1 MKRTVRNA
9 LQLLAVSGVLAGAT
23 MVATSPAHATLPDV
37 SCGTVS
43 SADTTAAAQL
53 NQQLT
58 GSLRNAMNAYRMSCA
73 RAIVN
78 TVRAN
83 GLPQQAEVIAIT
95 TAIVESTLRNNP
107 NMEDHGSVGL
117 FQQRASWG
125 TTAQRLDPAT
135 TTRKFISAML
145 STYPNNS
152 WQGKPVGE
160 VCQGVQQSAYPS
172 LYQGQVADAQK
183 IVNAIG
189 QSPAVPVGMTGFAS
203 ADFNGDGKTD
213 LAAVDAATGKMYLY
227 PGTGVGTFGE
237 RSLIGTGCD
246 TVSNVTPGDFN
257 GDGKIDLAAVN
268 TANGNL
274 YVYPGNGAGAFG
286 TPWLAGTG
294 WNNLDHLMGGDF
306 NGDGKSDIAAV
317 GVADGNLYVYPGN
330 GAGSFAAPINAGTG
344 WNTLGKFATGD
355 FNGDGKSD
363 IAAVG
368 VTDGNLYVY
377 PGNGAGSFAAPVNAG
392 TGWNIMRDLIGG
404 DFNADG
410 KTDVAAVQAP
420 QGSTGDMY
428 FYPGTGQ
435 NTFGNRT
442 SIGTGW

>member
-1 MKRTVRNA
+1 MPKNSRFRRASVLVPLIAAMAAVGLTAPPAQAGSSLGGPVNRSEI
-9 LQLLAVSGVLAGAT
+9 LQRAQYWDDQNVQYNQGAT
-23 MVATSPAHATLPDV
+23 YGDGDGHTYRTDCSGFISMAWHLSATGLGSPTTNTLDSRSLSTRINKSELRPGDALDNISDHVVLFVRWNNQATGDFTYIHQSNPRTDVTYGNGNVYTGNISSYPASSYVALRLNKVVEDN
-37 SCGTVS
+37 
-43 SADTTAAAQL
+43 TT
-53 NQQLT
+53 
-58 GSLRNAMNAYRMSCA
+58 
-73 RAIVN
+73 
-78 TVRAN
+78 
-83 GLPQQAEVIAIT
+83 P
-95 TAIVESTLRNNP
+95 P
-107 NMEDHGSVGL
+107 
-117 FQQRASWG
+117 
-125 TTAQRLDPAT
+125 PAT
-135 TTRKFISAML
+135 
-145 STYPNNS
+145 
-152 WQGKPVGE
+152 
-160 VCQGVQQSAYPS
+160 
-172 LYQGQVADAQK
+172 
-183 IVNAIG
+183 
-189 QSPAVPVGMTGFAS
+189 PVGMTGFAS

-237 RSLIGTGCD
+237 RSLIGTGWN

-294 WNNLDHLMGGDF
+294 WNNLDHLIGGDF

-344 WNTLGKFATGD
+344 WNTVGKFASGD
-355 FNGDGKSD
+355 FNGDGKTD

-368 VTDGNLYVY
+368 TADGNLYVY

-410 KTDVAAVQAP
+410 KSDVAAVQAP

-435 NTFGNRT
+435 STFGNRT
-442 SIGTGW
+442 NIGTDW